1 MNPLD
6 MVIVV
11 IVSFC
16 LIRGLFRGLVKE
28 LSSII
33 GVLVGFYA
41 AYTYYAVLVRFV
53 SKWTPHLAYL
63 NIISFLFIFCSV
75 FIVISIFGIIIKYI
89 LNISFLTWVDRIF
102 GSIFGLIKGG
112 LIVAII
118 VLALTAFLDKGTT
131 VISRS
136 ILAPHITLLSEK
148 MINVVPDDMEKN
160 YKKKLNEFKK
170 DWKRR

>member
-6 MVIVV
+6 MIIVV

-33 GVLVGFYA
+33 GVFGGFYA
-41 AYTYYAVLVRFV
+41 AYTYYMVLVHFI
-53 SKWTPHLAYL
+53 SKWMSHVAYL
-63 NIISFLFIFCSV
+63 KIISFLFIFCSV
-75 FIVISIFGIIIKYI
+75 FIVVSMFGIIIKYI
-89 LNISFLTWVDRIF
+89 LNISFLTWIDRLF

-112 LIVAII
+112 LIVAVI
-118 VLALTAFLDKGTT
+118 VLVLTAFLDKGAT

-136 ILAPHITLLSEK
+136 MLAPYITLLSEK

-160 YKKKLNEFKK
+160 YKKKLNDFKK
-170 DWKRR
+170 TWKHR